1 MGEEAKEIIMSR
13 MRRSVLLGTLSKG
26 SRFDGRKPDE
36 MREADVSTGVIKT
49 AEGSALGK
57 IGQTMVLASVKF
69 DTATPFPDR
78 EDEGI
83 FITNAELLPTA
94 SPVFETGPPGEKC
107 IELARVVDR
116 AVRSSEAIDLK
127 SFFIEEG
134 KVLGLFLDLY
144 VLNYAGNF
152 IDAATLA
159 ATSALLNTK
168 LPKIEDGKI
177 VRGEY
182 TGPLNPKRL
191 PFSVTFNKVGDY
203 WLVDPERD
211 EEVVAEC
218 VLTIAATE
226 EHVCAIQKGKGSLT
240 REELFNNIDVT
251 FKRADDLRKLAKER
265 VG

>member
-1 MGEEAKEIIMSR
+1 MGQEVKEAIMSR
-13 MRRSVLLGTLSKG
+13 MRREVLLGTLSKG
-26 SRFDGRKPDE
+26 GRFDGRKPDE
-36 MREADVSTGVIKT
+36 MREMDVSTGVVTT

-57 IGQTMVLASVKF
+57 IGQTMVLAAVKF
-69 DTATPFPDR
+69 DMATPFPDR

-83 FITNAELLPTA
+83 FITNSELLPTA

-127 SFFIEEG
+127 SFFVEEG
-134 KVLGLFLDLY
+134 KVIGLFLDLY
-144 VLNYAGNF
+144 VLNYSGNL
-152 IDAATLA
+152 IDTATLA
-159 ATSALLNTK
+159 ATSALLSTK
-168 LPKIEDGKI
+168 IPKVEEGKL

-182 TGPLNPKRL
+182 SGPLNPKRL
-191 PFSVTFNKVGDY
+191 PFSVTFNKVGNY
-203 WLVDPERD
+203 WLVDPTRE

-226 EHVCAIQKGKGSLT
+226 EHVCAVQKAKGAVT
-240 REELFNNIDVT
+240 RDEFLNNLDIT
-251 FKRADDLRKLAKER
+251 FKRTAEIRKLVKEG